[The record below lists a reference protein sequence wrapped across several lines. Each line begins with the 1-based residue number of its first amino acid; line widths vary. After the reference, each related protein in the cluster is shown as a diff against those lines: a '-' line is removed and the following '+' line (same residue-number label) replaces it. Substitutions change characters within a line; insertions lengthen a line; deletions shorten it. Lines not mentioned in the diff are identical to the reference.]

1 MPISDLSR
9 TIERNR
15 RLNDDA
21 LFHFGQHEKEK
32 ENNKRSPDISVLREA
47 AKLTTESNH
56 RIRKKAGV
64 EIQLRKCKET
74 EETVCAVR
82 R

>member
-1 MPISDLSR
+1 M
-9 TIERNR
+9 
-15 RLNDDA
+15 
-21 LFHFGQHEKEK
+21 KKKK
-32 ENNKRSPDISVLREA
+32 ENDKRNPDISVPREA
-47 AKLTTESNH
+47 VKLTTETNH

>member
-1 MPISDLSR
+1 MYSFILD
-9 TIERNR
+9 NM
-15 RLNDDA
+15 
-21 LFHFGQHEKEK
+21 KKKK
-32 ENNKRSPDISVLREA
+32 ENDKRNPDISVPREA
-47 AKLTTESNH
+47 VKLTTETNH